1 MSVRKKPHNGRDK
14 SGHFRVK
21 QADVEELQTDPDGQN
36 YLRDDVKLGG
46 AVADTGVHAGERGKR
61 IDELENENRENV
73 DRVRADSATGA
84 KRPTRKSRSRKR

>member
-1 MSVRKKPHNGRDK
+1 MRKKPHNGRDK

-46 AVADTGVHAGERGKR
+46 AVADTGIHAGDRGKH
-61 IDELENENRENV
+61 ITELEEENRANV
-73 DRVRADSATGA
+73 ERLRDAATPRQGS
-84 KRPTRKSRSRKR
+84 TRKQKSRSRKR